1 VIRKRIG
8 DGARAVNSLFARPE
22 RRGPLEPVDEGR
34 PPDWLAELDDRDAA
48 EELSFALYS
57 DLGEVVEAR
66 TGVPAGR
73 SSHE

>member
-1 VIRKRIG
+1 MIRKRFG
-8 DGARAVNSLFARPE
+8 DGARVVNSLLGRPP
-22 RRGPLEPVDEGR
+22 RRRPLKPADEGR

-73 SSHE
+73 SSNE